1 MLASIRCG
9 RNLVTSTLASSSKRT
24 FVTGEPDG
32 PQMLTD
38 CPGPKSK
45 AILEDLSKIHAMQS
59 IAYPVDYEK
68 SLGNYIVDADGNT
81 MLDVF
86 TSISSIP
93 LGYNHPDLLDI
104 FKDPAVI
111 TTMVNRP
118 ALGVYPAKEWP
129 DMLRTVL
136 MSIAPKSLESG
147 HVTTM
152 ACGSCSV
159 ENSFKMMYFKYMDKV
174 RGGRDFNE
182 EEMQSCMFNQKPGT
196 PSLSILSFD
205 GGFHGRTH
213 GSLSC
218 THSKA
223 IHKLDVPLFDWP
235 CADFPR
241 YKYPLEENVKE
252 NEAEDQ
258 RCLAKVEELLEA
270 GDKKGVPVV
279 GMIVEPIQSE
289 GGDHHGSNAWFQ
301 GLQDICA
308 KYDIVFCIDE
318 VQTGG
323 GPTGKIW
330 AHEYF
335 NLSGPP
341 DIVTFSK
348 KMLTGGFYN
357 KAELSPKQGYRIFN
371 TWVGDP
377 GKVVLLDAVLKTV
390 KKDNLLDNTLK
401 AGEVLM
407 SGMKNLEKKY
417 PGLVHS
423 TRGIGTFIAF
433 DADTSARR
441 DKILMDLRKEGVN
454 CGGCGPAAIRLR
466 PALIFQPK
474 HADIFIAKMD
484 QVLGSY

>member
-1 MLASIRCG
+1 VHRRA
-9 RNLVTSTLASSSKRT
+9 LASSKQLLTASKRT
-24 FVTGEPDG
+24 FVSAEPDG
-32 PQMLTD
+32 PIMLTD

-45 AILEDLSKIHAMQS
+45 AILEDLSKIHSMKS
-59 IAYPVDYEK
+59 IQYPVDYEK
-68 SLGNYIVDADGNT
+68 SIGNYIVDADGNT

-93 LGYNHPDLLDI
+93 LGYNHPALLDC
-104 FKDPAVI
+104 FKDPATI
-111 TTMVNRP
+111 ITMVNRP

-129 DMLRTVL
+129 DMLRKVL
-136 MSIAPKSLESG
+136 MSIAPKGLENG

-159 ENSFKMMYFKYMDKV
+159 ENSFKLMYFKHMDKV

-182 EEMQSCMFNQKPGT
+182 EEMTSCMINQSPGT
-196 PSLSILSFD
+196 PRLSVLSFD

-235 CADFPR
+235 TADFPR
-241 YKYPLEENVKE
+241 YKYPLEENARE
-252 NEAEDQ
+252 NEAEDK
-258 RCLAKVEELLEA
+258 RCLAKVEAILE
-270 GDKKGVPVV
+270 DQIKKSNPVV
-279 GMIVEPIQSE
+279 GMIIEPIQSE

-308 KYDIVFCIDE
+308 KHDIVFCIDE

-377 GKVVLLDAVLKTV
+377 GKIVLLDAVLKTIV
-390 KKDNLLDNTLK
+390 KDNLLDNTLK
-401 AGEVLM
+401 AGDILNN
-407 SGMKNLEKKY
+407 GMKNLEKKY
-417 PGLVHS
+417 PGLIHS

-433 DADTSARR
+433 DADTGERR

-474 HADIFIAKMD
+474 HADIFIEKMD
-484 QVLGSY
+484 KVLSSY

>member
-1 MLASIRCG
+1 
-9 RNLVTSTLASSSKRT
+9 
-24 FVTGEPDG
+24 
-32 PQMLTD
+32 
-38 CPGPKSK
+38 
-45 AILEDLSKIHAMQS
+45 
-59 IAYPVDYEK
+59 
-68 SLGNYIVDADGNT
+68 
-81 MLDVF
+81 
-86 TSISSIP
+86 
-93 LGYNHPDLLDI
+93 
-104 FKDPAVI
+104 
-111 TTMVNRP
+111 
-118 ALGVYPAKEWP
+118 
-129 DMLRTVL
+129 
-136 MSIAPKSLESG
+136 LESG